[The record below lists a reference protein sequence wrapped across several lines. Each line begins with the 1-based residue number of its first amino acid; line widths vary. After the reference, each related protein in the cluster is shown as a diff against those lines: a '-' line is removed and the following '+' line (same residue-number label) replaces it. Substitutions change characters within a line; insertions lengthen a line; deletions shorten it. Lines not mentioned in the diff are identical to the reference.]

1 MNGQSNFDRYDLFPA
16 FEEEKLS
23 FEGFLQYVENV
34 LKGERRMS
42 YSSMK
47 NFREAGPFGFMMGR
61 RKAFKETD
69 AVVLGR
75 LTEDLIF
82 DADGVEEKYVI
93 WERRRAGNEYK
104 AFLQDAQVNKRTVIK
119 PDLMQKALFYR
130 SRIMSNPEARDI
142 IFATTETQREL
153 KFNISGIKHI
163 GYSDAEGK
171 RGYVDFVAD
180 LKLVTNKASL
190 RQLEWEIR
198 DRWFFAQAAL
208 YTIGR
213 ESVKYYLI
221 VLMQGGR
228 CEVFNVTP
236 QTREIALK
244 EYIGYLNQWKQV
256 AEYGRVFEEVWWRGP
271 EYLRPTGDKILM
283 L

>member
-1 MNGQSNFDRYDLFPA
+1 MSQNNDFDRYDLFPQ
-16 FEEEKLS
+16 FEKEKLS

-47 NFREAGPFGFMMGR
+47 KFREGGPFGFMMGR
-61 RKAFKETD
+61 RKEFKETD
-69 AVVLGR
+69 ALVLGR

-82 DADGVEEKYVI
+82 DPDSVKEKYVI
-93 WERRRAGNEYK
+93 WEGRRAGNEYK
-104 AFLQDAQVNKRTVIK
+104 ALLQDATVNKRTVIK
-119 PDLMQKALFYR
+119 PDMMQKALFYR
-130 SRIMSNPEARDI
+130 SRIFGNPEARDI
-142 IFATTETQREL
+142 IFSTNETQREL
-153 KFNISGIKHI
+153 KFNICGIKHI

-171 RGYVDFVAD
+171 RGHVDFVAD
-180 LKLVTNKASL
+180 LKLVTSKSGL

-198 DRWFFAQAAL
+198 DRWFTAQAAL

-213 ESVKYYLI
+213 ENIKFYLI

-236 QTREIALK
+236 QTREVAMK
-244 EYIGYLNQWKQV
+244 EYVSYLNQWKEV

-271 EYLRPTGDKILM
+271 EYLRPKEDKILM